1 MAQPSLINFI
11 SSKANLQID
20 SDNILEKLP
29 QVSTEPT
36 QTSLDDGKP
45 GRHRD
50 WNPWWPSPYRIR
62 PLSGIAALMISLI
75 CIAASLS
82 ILLGSRGEPVSSWY
96 FKPTVLLAI
105 ATAISNT
112 ALNCALAQA
121 APISFWYKAYKG
133 STIRDL
139 ELEWEAGTMF
149 PRAIIRGF
157 RQGRYFNLLT
167 LSSLV
172 VALVVIDGPL
182 IQRASSVHSAE
193 VTTPILQT
201 MSIASEL
208 PDGFSGV
215 WYVDTVL

>member
-1 MAQPSLINFI
+1 M
-11 SSKANLQID
+11 D
-20 SDNILEKLP
+20 SDDALEKVP
-29 QVSTEPT
+29 RVETEPV
-36 QTSLDDGKP
+36 QTALDDGKP
-45 GRHRD
+45 SLHRD
-50 WNPWWPSPYRIR
+50 WNPWWPSVYRIR
-62 PLSGIAALMISLI
+62 PLSGIAALLISLI
-75 CIAASLS
+75 CVVASLG
-82 ILLGSRGEPVSSWY
+82 ILLGSRGKPVSSWY

-105 ATAISNT
+105 ATAVSNT

-149 PRAIIRGF
+149 PRAIMRGF
-157 RQGRYFNLLT
+157 RQGRHFNLLT

-172 VALVVIDGPL
+172 IALVVIDGPL
-182 IQRASSVHSAE
+182 LQRASFVHSAQ
-193 VTTPILQT
+193 VTKPIVQN
-201 MSIASEL
+201 MSVVTEL